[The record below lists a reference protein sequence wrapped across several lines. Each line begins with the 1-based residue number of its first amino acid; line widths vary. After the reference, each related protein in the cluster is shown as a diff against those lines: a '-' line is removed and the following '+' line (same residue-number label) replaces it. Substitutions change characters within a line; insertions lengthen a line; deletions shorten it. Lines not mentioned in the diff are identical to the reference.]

1 MRLLHESSID
11 STVFQNISA
20 RIPNCFLPKHSDSRP
35 CTAVIRNTCE
45 TYCDRLSELFQINFI
60 NHFRFNVDDEDFFTS
75 SIRLRIVD
83 FILRWKRFKE
93 ELDDEFAFG
102 IERLI
107 SEGIYSAAYPLH
119 DVLNEQR
126 ILKSI
131 KFLLKIV
138 NMNREVIE
146 R

>member
-1 MRLLHESSID
+1 M
-11 STVFQNISA
+11 
-20 RIPNCFLPKHSDSRP
+20 
-35 CTAVIRNTCE
+35 
-45 TYCDRLSELFQINFI
+45 
-60 NHFRFNVDDEDFFTS
+60 DDEDFFTS
-75 SIRLRIVD
+75 SIRSRIVD
-83 FILRWKRFKE
+83 FILKRKRFKE